1 MTMTSSELLPSVM
14 SATLLKEAV
23 VTLSALRATF
33 SATHPCASKAM
44 TNRGH
49 GRGVL
54 FRALYSHSCRFLLRR
69 YTTKSASCYVAARH
83 QLHGVPNTHR
93 HSVTCVRIFLGHLP
107 MHRACYR
114 YAQDDQLFHPVCLF
128 IIEGKKR
135 RKNDT
140 QRDSDHKLTL

>member
-14 SATLLKEAV
+14 STTLLQEAG

-33 SATHPCASKAM
+33 SATHPRASKAM
-44 TNRGH
+44 TNRGC

-54 FRALYSHSCRFLLRR
+54 LRALYSHSCRFLFGR
-69 YTTKSASCYVAARH
+69 YTTKSASCSLAARH
-83 QLHGVPNTHR
+83 KLLGVPNFHR

-114 YAQDDQLFHPVCLF
+114 YVRHVQLFHPTRLF
-128 IIEGKKR
+128 ITRR
-135 RKNDT
+135 RKPA
-140 QRDSDHKLTL
+140 